1 MKKQIIALS
10 LGLMTI
16 GAFAQKKE
24 LKIVE
29 KALKNNDFKTAKAT
43 IESLEGTLDAMD
55 AKYKAKYYF
64 LRGNAYGKANVA
76 KAAEAYNNLFAF
88 EKETGKSKYT
98 KAAQPKLQS
107 LIQFS
112 SDQAIKQYNSQDYNK
127 AKNNFLLTYKLYPA
141 DTSSLFNAAKSATL
155 DKDYDLALKHF
166 NQLKEGGYTGVENQF
181 LAKNKEGKDDLFPNK
196 MTRDLSVKTGTHSD
210 PVDRTTESKKGE
222 ILKNIA
228 LILKEQGKTDE
239 AIVALETARKA
250 NPNDVGLILSI
261 GFIYYDLKQMD
272 KFAELTKEAIKLD
285 PNNPELYYNLGVAS
299 VNQNLDEEAIEYY
312 KKAIELKPDYGDAYL
327 NIGVSIYNKRIPII
341 EKINE
346 NLSNAKLYNK
356 LQLEVKA
363 VYKEALPYMEKADSL
378 NRSFDTVQ
386 NLLNIY
392 DNLRM
397 EAEGDKYRA
406 IFKEMREKN

>member
-141 DTSSLFNAAKSATL
+141 DTSSLFNAAISATL
-155 DKDYDLALKHF
+155 DKDYDLALKH
-166 NQLKEGGYTGVENQF
+166 Y
-181 LAKNKEGKDDLFPNK
+181 
-196 MTRDLSVKTGTHSD
+196 
-210 PVDRTTESKKGE
+210 
-222 ILKNIA
+222 
-228 LILKEQGKTDE
+228 
-239 AIVALETARKA
+239 
-250 NPNDVGLILSI
+250 
-261 GFIYYDLKQMD
+261 
-272 KFAELTKEAIKLD
+272 
-285 PNNPELYYNLGVAS
+285 
-299 VNQNLDEEAIEYY
+299 
-312 KKAIELKPDYGDAYL
+312 
-327 NIGVSIYNKRIPII
+327 
-341 EKINE
+341 
-346 NLSNAKLYNK
+346 
-356 LQLEVKA
+356 
-363 VYKEALPYMEKADSL
+363 
-378 NRSFDTVQ
+378 
-386 NLLNIY
+386 
-392 DNLRM
+392 
-397 EAEGDKYRA
+397 
-406 IFKEMREKN
+406 